1 MLISPSLIRGVH
13 EVSRYRI
20 SHLLSAYAELNW
32 IDERRKETLSW
43 NRFVA
48 LGYWTDSESMAT
60 VIGSVGFT
68 PCSLSGQQSNVSRE
82 QLLKQRTCI
91 TLGQRRSIS
100 TTWKGDLH
108 VFKGSK
114 AMKAHKTKV
123 AEGPVH
129 VVAEKVVGID
139 LGTTNSAVAAMEGGQ
154 PTIITNSEGQRTTPS
169 VKSNLLNQLGLL
181 LIIKACLL

>member
-1 MLISPSLIRGVH
+1 M
-13 EVSRYRI
+13 
-20 SHLLSAYAELNW
+20 
-32 IDERRKETLSW
+32 
-43 NRFVA
+43 A
-48 LGYWTDSESMAT
+48 LGYWTDSESMAA

-91 TLGQRRSIS
+91 TLGQRRSIC

-108 VFKGSK
+108 VFRDGK
-114 AMKAHKTKV
+114 AMKARKTK
-123 AEGPVH
+123 AAGGPVH

-169 VKSNLLNQLGLL
+169 VESNLLNQLGLL